1 MSIEKITLGYW
12 STKGL
17 GSASRQMII
26 YAGVPLIAKIYR
38 LIPKLENNSLTYDGS
53 EWHEKDKIIL
63 KKKNSLINLP
73 YLLFNEGSKEKII
86 AQSITCLAYL
96 GKKFNMFGENSNE
109 ELDCNQFLQE
119 TVDLRNIVTRFAYT
133 HFENENDELNEA
145 STVFNQV
152 FEHSNAGKLQKY
164 EHWLS
169 KKKNTETKLFLIGNN
184 ISSPDFNLFDTL
196 ELYVEFLK
204 YYRFVKNINSD
215 NFFEQLGFP
224 LVSSFFLNFKT
235 LPKMQKYF
243 NSILYKFPYTNKSA
257 KFGSGKNGITWDHNK
272 EIDST
277 PEEIIIE

>member
-1 MSIEKITLGYW
+1 
-12 STKGL
+12 
-17 GSASRQMII
+17 MII
-26 YAGVPLIAKIYR
+26 YAGVPLISKIYR

-73 YLLFNEGSKEKII
+73 YLQFSEGGKEKVI
-86 AQSITCLAYL
+86 AQSITCLSFL
-96 GKKFNMFGENSNE
+96 GKKFNMFGENTKE
-109 ELDCNQFLQE
+109 ELECNQLLQE

-133 HFENENDELNEA
+133 HFENEKDELSEA
-145 STVFNQV
+145 STVFNQA
-152 FEHSNAGKLQKY
+152 FEHSNVGKLQKF

-169 KKKNTETKLFLIGNN
+169 SKSNEETKLFLIGNN

-196 ELYVEFLK
+196 ELYYEFLK
-204 YYRFVKNINSD
+204 HYKFAKNINSD

-224 LVSSFFLNFKT
+224 LVSKFFLNFKT

-243 NSILYKFPYTNKSA
+243 NSMLYQFPFTNKSA
-257 KFGSGKNGITWDHNK
+257 KFGSGKNGITWDHKK

-277 PEEIIIE
+277 PDEIVID

>member
-26 YAGVPLIAKIYR
+26 YAGAPLIAKIYR

-73 YLLFNEGSKEKII
+73 YLQFNEGGKEKII
-86 AQSITCLAYL
+86 AQSITCLTYL
-96 GKKFNMFGENSNE
+96 GKKFNMFGENSKE

-152 FEHSNAGKLQKY
+152 FEHSNAGKLQKF

-169 KKKNTETKLFLIGNN
+169 KKNNSETKLFLIGNN

-204 YYRFVKNINSD
+204 YYKLVKNINSN

-224 LVSSFFLNFKT
+224 LVSKFFLNFKN

>member
-26 YAGVPLIAKIYR
+26 YAGAPLIAKIYR

-73 YLLFNEGSKEKII
+73 YLQFNEGGKEKII
-86 AQSITCLAYL
+86 AQSITCLTYL
-96 GKKFNMFGENSNE
+96 GKKFNMFGENSKE

-152 FEHSNAGKLQKY
+152 FEHSNAGKLQKF

-169 KKKNTETKLFLIGNN
+169 KKNNSETKLFLIGNN

-204 YYRFVKNINSD
+204 YYKFVKNINSD

-224 LVSSFFLNFKT
+224 LVSKFFLNFKN

-243 NSILYKFPYTNKSA
+243 NSILYKFPFTNKSA

>member
-1 MSIEKITLGYW
+1 MDVNKITLGYW

-26 YAGVPLIAKIYR
+26 YAGAPLISKIYR

-73 YLLFNEGSKEKII
+73 YLQFREGGKEII
-86 AQSITCLAYL
+86 ISQSITCLSFL
-96 GKKFNMFGENSNE
+96 GKKFNMFGENSKE
-109 ELDCNQFLQE
+109 ELECNQLLQE

-133 HFENENDELNEA
+133 HFENENDELTEA

-152 FEHSNAGKLQKY
+152 FEHSNVGKLQKF

-169 KKKNTETKLFLIGNN
+169 SKSNEETKLFLIGNN

-196 ELYVEFLK
+196 ELYYEFLK
-204 YYRFVKNINSD
+204 HYKFAKNINSD

-224 LVSSFFLNFKT
+224 LVSKFFLNFKT

-243 NSILYKFPYTNKSA
+243 NSILYHFPFTNKSA
-257 KFGSGKNGITWDHNK
+257 KFGSGKNGITWDHKK

-277 PEEIIIE
+277 PNEIIID

>member
-17 GSASRQMII
+17 GSTSRQMII

-73 YLLFNEGSKEKII
+73 YLQLNEAGKEKII
-86 AQSITCLAYL
+86 AQSITCLTYL
-96 GKKFNMFGENSNE
+96 GKKFNMFGENSKE

-145 STVFNQV
+145 SIVFNQV
-152 FEHSNAGKLQKY
+152 FEHSNAGKLQKF

-169 KKKNTETKLFLIGNN
+169 KKSNTETKLFLIGNN

-204 YYRFVKNINSD
+204 YYKFVKNINSD

-224 LVSSFFLNFKT
+224 LVSKFFLNFKT

>member
-1 MSIEKITLGYW
+1 MDKIILGYW

-17 GSASRQMII
+17 GSTSRQMII
-26 YAGVPLIAKIYR
+26 YAGVPLISKIYR

-73 YLLFNEGSKEKII
+73 YLQFNEGGKEKII
-86 AQSITCLAYL
+86 AQSITCLTYL
-96 GKKFNMFGENSNE
+96 GKKFNMFGENSKE

-152 FEHSNAGKLQKY
+152 FEHSNAGKLQKF

-169 KKKNTETKLFLIGNN
+169 KKNN
-184 ISSPDFNLFDTL
+184 
-196 ELYVEFLK
+196 
-204 YYRFVKNINSD
+204 
-215 NFFEQLGFP
+215 
-224 LVSSFFLNFKT
+224 
-235 LPKMQKYF
+235 
-243 NSILYKFPYTNKSA
+243 
-257 KFGSGKNGITWDHNK
+257 
-272 EIDST
+272 
-277 PEEIIIE
+277 

>member
-73 YLLFNEGSKEKII
+73 YLQFNEGGKEKII
-86 AQSITCLAYL
+86 AQSITCLTYL
-96 GKKFNMFGENSNE
+96 GKKFNMFGENSKE

-145 STVFNQV
+145 LTVFNQV
-152 FEHSNAGKLQKY
+152 FEHSNAGKLQKF

-169 KKKNTETKLFLIGNN
+169 KKNNTETKLFLIGNN

-204 YYRFVKNINSD
+204 YYKFVKNINSD

-224 LVSSFFLNFKT
+224 WVSKFFLNFKT

-243 NSILYKFPYTNKSA
+243 NSTLYKFPYTNKSA

>member
-26 YAGVPLIAKIYR
+26 YAGAPLIAKIYR

-73 YLLFNEGSKEKII
+73 YLQFNEGGKEKII
-86 AQSITCLAYL
+86 AQSITCLTYL
-96 GKKFNMFGENSNE
+96 GKKFNMFGENSKE

-152 FEHSNAGKLQKY
+152 FEHSNAGKLQKF

-169 KKKNTETKLFLIGNN
+169 KKNNSETKLFLIGNN

-204 YYRFVKNINSD
+204 YYKLVKNINSN

-224 LVSSFFLNFKT
+224 LVSKFFLNFKT

-277 PEEIIIE
+277 PEKIIIE

>member
-26 YAGVPLIAKIYR
+26 YAGAPLIAKIYR

-73 YLLFNEGSKEKII
+73 YLQFNEGGKEKII
-86 AQSITCLAYL
+86 AQSITCLTYL
-96 GKKFNMFGENSNE
+96 GKKFNMFGENSKE

-152 FEHSNAGKLQKY
+152 FEHSNAGKLQKF

-169 KKKNTETKLFLIGNN
+169 KKNNSETKLFLIGNN

-204 YYRFVKNINSD
+204 YYKFVKNINSD

-224 LVSSFFLNFKT
+224 LVSKFFLNFKT

-257 KFGSGKNGITWDHNK
+257 KFGSGKNGITWDHDK

>member
-26 YAGVPLIAKIYR
+26 YAGAPLIAKIYR

-73 YLLFNEGSKEKII
+73 YLQFNEAGKEKII
-86 AQSITCLAYL
+86 AQSITCLTYL
-96 GKKFNMFGENSNE
+96 GKKFNMFGENSKE

-152 FEHSNAGKLQKY
+152 FEHSNAGKLQKF

-169 KKKNTETKLFLIGNN
+169 KKNNSETKLFLIGNN

-204 YYRFVKNINSD
+204 YYKFVKNINSD

-224 LVSSFFLNFKT
+224 LVSKFFLNFKT

-243 NSILYKFPYTNKSA
+243 NSILYHFPFTNKSA
-257 KFGSGKNGITWDHNK
+257 KFGSGKNGITWDHKK

-277 PEEIIIE
+277 PDEIVID

>member
-26 YAGVPLIAKIYR
+26 YAGAPLIAKIYR

-73 YLLFNEGSKEKII
+73 YLQFSEGGKEKII
-86 AQSITCLAYL
+86 AQSITCLSFL
-96 GKKFNMFGENSNE
+96 GKKFNMFGENSKE
-109 ELDCNQFLQE
+109 ELECNQLLQE

-145 STVFNQV
+145 SIVFNQV
-152 FEHSNAGKLQKY
+152 FEHSNAGKLQKF

-169 KKKNTETKLFLIGNN
+169 KKNNSETKLFLIGNN

-204 YYRFVKNINSD
+204 YYKFVKNINSD

-224 LVSSFFLNFKT
+224 LVSKFFLNFKT

>member
-26 YAGVPLIAKIYR
+26 YAGAPLVAKIYR

-73 YLLFNEGSKEKII
+73 YLQFSEGGKEKII
-86 AQSITCLAYL
+86 AQSITCLSFL
-96 GKKFNMFGENSNE
+96 GKKFNMFGENSKE
-109 ELDCNQFLQE
+109 ELECNQLLQE

-145 STVFNQV
+145 SIVFNQV
-152 FEHSNAGKLQKY
+152 FEHSNAGKLQKF

-169 KKKNTETKLFLIGNN
+169 KKNNSETKLFLIGNN

-204 YYRFVKNINSD
+204 YYKFVKNINSD

-224 LVSSFFLNFKT
+224 LVSKFFLNFKT

>member
-1 MSIEKITLGYW
+1 MTVDKIILGYW

-17 GSASRQMII
+17 GSTSRQMII
-26 YAGVPLIAKIYR
+26 YAGVPLISKIYK
-38 LIPKLENNSLTYDGS
+38 LIPKFENNSLTYDGS
-53 EWHEKDKIIL
+53 EWHEKDKITL

-73 YLLFNEGSKEKII
+73 YLQFSEEGKEKII
-86 AQSITCLAYL
+86 AQSITCLSFL
-96 GKKFNMFGENSNE
+96 GKEFNMFGENSKE
-109 ELDCNQFLQE
+109 ELECNQLLQE

-133 HFENENDELNEA
+133 HFDKKIDELSEA
-145 STVFNQV
+145 STVFNQA
-152 FEHSNAGKLQKY
+152 FEHSNVGKLQKF

-169 KKKNTETKLFLIGNN
+169 SKKNEETKFFLIGNN

-196 ELYVEFLK
+196 ELYYEFLK
-204 YYRFVKNINSD
+204 YYKFVKNVNSD

-224 LVSSFFLNFKT
+224 LVSNFFLNFKK
-235 LPKMQKYF
+235 LPKLQKYF
-243 NSILYKFPYTNKSA
+243 NSILYQFPFTNKSA